1 MNIYQLFPRLFGNK
15 NQTTK
20 PYGTLEK
27 NGCGKLND
35 INEAAISSL
44 KNLGITHIWLTGILR
59 HAKVTDYT
67 KYGIPPSH
75 PQTVKGRAGS
85 PYAISDYFDIDP
97 DLAINSKD
105 RLKEFKQTIERIHNQ
120 DLRVLIDFVPNHVAR
135 QYKSVAKPEK
145 LKDFGETDDK
155 SLAFSSQNNFYY
167 LPDEKLR
174 LPEKA
179 GFPFQYEQP
188 YEEVPAKVTGNDC
201 FSASPDITDW
211 YETVKLNYGKDFEN
225 QNQTTKPIPDT
236 WTKMFEILDFWA
248 AQGVDGFRVDMAAM
262 VPIAFWSWVLPKMKA
277 SYPKLIFIAE
287 IYESVLYQDFIDAGF
302 DYLYDK
308 VGMYNRLEDVMRH
321 GHSAESIS
329 ICWKML
335 NGLDDKM
342 LRFMENHDEVR
353 LASDKFVGDAFKALP
368 AVTLSALMHRGPFM
382 IYNGQES
389 GEEAKGSPGF
399 SGDDGRS
406 SLFDYDHL
414 PAHQNWIN
422 DGKFDDKKL
431 SESQIELRK
440 FYQNILTL
448 RLNSKAI
455 SKGNFYDLMWANPW
469 HSNFDPRFIYAFLRY
484 FEGEILLILVNFHCT
499 ESRNISLNIPEDA
512 QKLATIIPS
521 ENGRCWIAENLF
533 EGSDKQTFKPEKLH
547 SEGLA
552 IHLEPSQTVI
562 YKLQPIPANY
572 DNPNYENC

>member
-20 PYGTLEK
+20 PFGTLEE
-27 NGCGKLND
+27 NGCGNLSE

-44 KNLGITHIWLTGILR
+44 KKLGITHIWLTGILR

-67 KYGIPPSH
+67 KYGIPLSH

-85 PYAISDYFDIDP
+85 PYAISDYYDIDP
-97 DLAINSKD
+97 DLAINPKN
-105 RLKEFKQTIERIHNQ
+105 RFAEFLQTIERIHNQ
-120 DLRVLIDFVPNHVAR
+120 DLSVIIDFVPNHVAR
-135 QYKSVAKPEK
+135 QYKSVAKPK
-145 LKDFGETDDK
+145 KYKDFGETDDK
-155 SLAFSSQNNFYY
+155 SLNFSPQNNFYY
-167 LPDEKLR
+167 LPHENLK

-179 GFPFQYEQP
+179 GFPFEFKQP
-188 YEEVPAKVTGNDC
+188 YDEAPAKVTGNDC
-201 FSASPDITDW
+201 FNATPLITDW

-225 QNQTTKPIPDT
+225 QKQTTDPIPDT

-248 AQGVDGFRVDMAAM
+248 SQGVDGFRVDMAAM
-262 VPIAFWSWVLPKMKA
+262 VPIAFWSWILPKMKVN
-277 SYPKLIFIAE
+277 YPKLIFIAE
-287 IYESVLYQDFIDAGF
+287 IYESHLYQDFIDAGF

-308 VGMYNRLEDVMRH
+308 VGLYNRLEDVLRH

-353 LASDKFVGDAFKALP
+353 LASDKFVDDAFKALP
-368 AVTLSALMHRGPFM
+368 AVTLSALMHRGLFM

-389 GEEAKGSPGF
+389 GEEAKGNPGF

-414 PAHQNWIN
+414 PTHQNWMN
-422 DGKFDDKKL
+422 GGKFDGKKL
-431 SESQIELRK
+431 SKKQKELRN
-440 FYQNILTL
+440 FYQEILTL
-448 RLNSKAI
+448 RIRYKAI

-469 HSNFDPRFIYAFLRY
+469 YSNFDPRFIYAFLRY
-484 FEGEILLILVNFHCT
+484 FEDEILLILVNFHST
-499 ESRNISLNIPEDA
+499 ESRNISLKIPEDA
-512 QKLATIIPS
+512 QKMAAINPS

-552 IHLEPSQTVI
+552 LHLEPSQSII
-562 YKLQPIPANY
+562 YKLHPIPANY